1 MKNSVHTHL
10 NLFRRNEDGV
20 TAIEYGVIM
29 ALLSGVL
36 LIALPNITSGI
47 SNPLGELTT
56 AINNGGGASSGDDG
70 EGEGESDDGES
81 DGESEHASS
90 GHGDDDHE
98 SDDDH
103 GDDDHGDDDHEDS

>member
-1 MKNSVHTHL
+1 MKNSVHTQL

-47 SNPLGELTT
+47 SNPLGELTS

-70 EGEGESDDGES
+70 EGESESDDGES
-81 DGESEHASS
+81 DDGDSEH
-90 GHGDDDHE
+90 GDN
-98 SDDDH
+98 DH
-103 GDDDHGDDDHEDS
+103 GDDDEGDDDDHEDS